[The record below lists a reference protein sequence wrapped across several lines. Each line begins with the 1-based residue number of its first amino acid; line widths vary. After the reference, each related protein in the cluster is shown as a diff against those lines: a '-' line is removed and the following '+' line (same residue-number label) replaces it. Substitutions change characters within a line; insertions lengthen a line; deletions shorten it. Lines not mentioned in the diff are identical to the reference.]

1 MKKILSSVVAAGL
14 IASVAF
20 GEKVKLYTL
29 DVYKN
34 PNYEDTQQCYRFTD
48 VNVDIKKNFSLKE
61 LAKFGLKF
69 KFGKDENNANRL
81 IVVMENNETAFVDTY
96 LGDKEYTDNNW
107 VIATKNGKRIRI
119 EPKEYL
125 GTDKNGDD
133 IWSHRYEV
141 LEYEADERLGENYE
155 KMLCDDPEYIKYM
168 DAKLK
173 EYAELKKEMEKDGE
187 GGDKLR
193 DLALGL
199 HQDMLE
205 TTKENKK

>member
-20 GEKVKLYTL
+20 GEKVKLYTH
-29 DVYKN
+29 DFYKN
-34 PNYEDTQQCYRFTD
+34 PNYEDTYQCYKFID
-48 VNVDIKKNFSLKE
+48 ENVNIKKDFSLKE

-81 IVVMENNETAFVDTY
+81 IVVMKNNETAFVDTY
-96 LGDKEYTDNNW
+96 FGDKEYIDNNW

-119 EPKEYL
+119 EPKQV
-125 GTDKNGDD
+125 GD
-133 IWSHRYEV
+133 IWSHQYEV
-141 LEYEADERLGENYE
+141 LEYKADERFGENYE
-155 KMLCDDPEYIKYM
+155 TMLCDDPEYIKYM

-173 EYAELKKEMEKDGE
+173 EYAERKEREKDGE

>member
-29 DVYKN
+29 DFYKN

-81 IVVMENNETAFVDTY
+81 IVVMKNNETAFVDTY
-96 LGDKEYTDNNW
+96 AGDEEYIDNNE
-107 VIATKNGKRIRI
+107 VIATKNGKRIMI
-119 EPKEYL
+119 EPEQVDADNDAGY
-125 GTDKNGDD
+125 
-133 IWSHRYEV
+133 IWSHRYKV
-141 LEYEADERLGENYE
+141 LEYKADERIGENYE
-155 KMLCDDPEYIKYM
+155 KRLCDDPEYIKYM
-168 DAKLK
+168 DA
-173 EYAELKKEMEKDGE
+173 ELKGDAEWKKEREKDGE

>member
-34 PNYEDTQQCYRFTD
+34 PNYEDTYQCYKFID
-48 VNVDIKKNFSLKE
+48 ENVNIKKDFSLKE

-81 IVVMENNETAFVDTY
+81 IVVMKNNETAFVDTY
-96 LGDKEYTDNNW
+96 AGDEEYIDNNE
-107 VIATKNGKRIRI
+107 VIATKNGKRIMI
-119 EPKEYL
+119 KPEGL
-125 GTDKNGDD
+125 GTDKNGDY

-141 LEYEADERLGENYE
+141 LEYKADELISYNYE

-168 DAKLK
+168 DAELK
-173 EYAELKKEMEKDGE
+173 EDAERKEREKDGE

-199 HQDMLE
+199 HQDILE
-205 TTKENKK
+205 TTRENKK

>member
-34 PNYEDTQQCYRFTD
+34 PNYEDTYQCYKFID
-48 VNVDIKKNFSLKE
+48 ENVNIKKDFSLKE

-96 LGDKEYTDNNW
+96 FGDKEYIDNNW

-119 EPKEYL
+119 EPKQVEA
-125 GTDKNGDD
+125 DNDGDD

-141 LEYEADERLGENYE
+141 LEYKADERFGENYE
-155 KMLCDDPEYIKYM
+155 TMLCDDPEYIKYM
-168 DAKLK
+168 DAELK
-173 EYAELKKEMEKDGE
+173 EDAERKEREKD

>member
-81 IVVMENNETAFVDTY
+81 IVVMKNNETAFVDTY
-96 LGDKEYTDNNW
+96 FGDKEYIDNNW
-107 VIATKNGKRIRI
+107 VIATQNGKRIRI
-119 EPKEYL
+119 EPKQV
-125 GTDKNGDD
+125 GD
-133 IWSHRYEV
+133 IWSHQYEV
-141 LEYEADERLGENYE
+141 LEYKADERFGENYE
-155 KMLCDDPEYIKYM
+155 TMLCDDPEYIKYM

-193 DLALGL
+193 DMALGL

>member
-34 PNYEDTQQCYRFTD
+34 PNYEDTQECYRFTD

-81 IVVMENNETAFVDTY
+81 IVVMKNNQTAFVDTY
-96 LGDKEYTDNNW
+96 AGDEEYIDNNE
-107 VIATKNGKRIRI
+107 VIATKNGKRIMI
-119 EPKEYL
+119 EPEQVDADNDAGY
-125 GTDKNGDD
+125 
-133 IWSHRYEV
+133 IWSHRYKV
-141 LEYEADERLGENYE
+141 LEYKADERLSYNYE

-168 DAKLK
+168 DAELK
-173 EYAELKKEMEKDGE
+173 EDAERKEREKD

>member
-1 MKKILSSVVAAGL
+1 MKKILSSVVAVGL

-29 DVYKN
+29 DFYKN

-69 KFGKDENNANRL
+69 KFGKDENNTNRL
-81 IVVMENNETAFVDTY
+81 IVVMKNNETAFVDTY
-96 LGDKEYTDNNW
+96 FGDKEYIDNNEI
-107 VIATKNGKRIRI
+107 IATKNGKRIRI
-119 EPKEYL
+119 EPKQVEA
-125 GTDKNGDD
+125 DNDD
-133 IWSHRYEV
+133 DVWSHRYEV
-141 LEYEADERLGENYE
+141 LEYKADELVSYNYE

-173 EYAELKKEMEKDGE
+173 EYAERKEREKDG
-187 GGDKLR
+187 GDTLR
-193 DLALGL
+193 DMALGL

>member
-34 PNYEDTQQCYRFTD
+34 PNYEDTYQCYKFID
-48 VNVDIKKNFSLKE
+48 VNVNIKKNFSLKE

-96 LGDKEYTDNNW
+96 AGDKEYIDNNEI
-107 VIATKNGKRIRI
+107 IATKNGKRIRI
-119 EPKEYL
+119 EPKQVEA
-125 GTDKNGDD
+125 DNDD
-133 IWSHRYEV
+133 DVWSHRYEV
-141 LEYEADERLGENYE
+141 LEYKADELVSYNYE

-168 DAKLK
+168 DAELK
-173 EYAELKKEMEKDGE
+173 EDAERKEREKD

>member
-29 DVYKN
+29 DFYKN

-48 VNVDIKKNFSLKE
+48 VNVNIKKDSWLKE

-81 IVVMENNETAFVDTY
+81 IVVMKNNETAFVDTY
-96 LGDKEYTDNNW
+96 FGDKEYIDNNE
-107 VIATKNGKRIRI
+107 VIATKNGKRIMI
-119 EPKEYL
+119 KPEGL
-125 GTDKNGDD
+125 GTDKNGNY

-141 LEYEADERLGENYE
+141 LEHKADERIGKNYE
-155 KMLCDDPEYIKYM
+155 KRLCDDPEYIKYM
-168 DAKLK
+168 DAELK
-173 EYAELKKEMEKDGE
+173 EDAERKKRKEKD

>member
-1 MKKILSSVVAAGL
+1 MKKILSLVVAAGL
-14 IASVAF
+14 IASAAF
-20 GEKVKLYTL
+20 GEKVKLFTL
-29 DVYKN
+29 DFYKN

-48 VNVDIKKNFSLKE
+48 VNVNIKKDSWLKE

-81 IVVMENNETAFVDTY
+81 IVVMKNNETAFVDTY
-96 LGDKEYTDNNW
+96 FGNKEYIDNNW
-107 VIATKNGKRIRI
+107 VIATKNAKRIRI
-119 EPKEYL
+119 EPEQVEADNADGY
-125 GTDKNGDD
+125 

-141 LEYEADERLGENYE
+141 LEYKADELISYNYE

-168 DAKLK
+168 DAELK
-173 EYAELKKEMEKDGE
+173 EDAKRKEREKDG
-187 GGDKLR
+187 GDTLR

>member
-34 PNYEDTQQCYRFTD
+34 PNYEDTYQCYKFID
-48 VNVDIKKNFSLKE
+48 ENVNIKKDFSLKE

-96 LGDKEYTDNNW
+96 AGDKEYIDNNW

-119 EPKEYL
+119 EPKQVEADNADGY
-125 GTDKNGDD
+125 

-168 DAKLK
+168 DAELK
-173 EYAELKKEMEKDGE
+173 EDAERKEREKDSE

-205 TTKENKK
+205 TTQENKK

>member
-20 GEKVKLYTL
+20 GEKVKLFTL

-34 PNYEDTQQCYRFTD
+34 PNYEDTEQCYRFTD

-81 IVVMENNETAFVDTY
+81 IVVMKNNETAFVDTY
-96 LGDKEYTDNNW
+96 AGDEEYIDNNE

-119 EPKEYL
+119 EPKQVDADNDTGY
-125 GTDKNGDD
+125 

-141 LEYEADERLGENYE
+141 LEYKADELISYNYE
-155 KMLCDDPEYIKYM
+155 KRLCDDPEYIKYM
-168 DAKLK
+168 DAELK
-173 EYAELKKEMEKDGE
+173 EDAERKEREKDGE

-193 DLALGL
+193 DMALGL

>member
-1 MKKILSSVVAAGL
+1 MKKILSSVVVAGL

-34 PNYEDTQQCYRFTD
+34 PNYEDTEQCYRFTD

-81 IVVMENNETAFVDTY
+81 IVVMKNNETAFVDTY
-96 LGDKEYTDNNW
+96 FGDEEYIDNNG
-107 VIATKNGKRIRI
+107 VIATKNGKRIMI
-119 EPKEYL
+119 TPKGL
-125 GTDKNGDD
+125 GADNNGDY
-133 IWSHRYEV
+133 IWSHQYEV
-141 LEYEADERLGENYE
+141 LEYEADERIGENYE

-168 DAKLK
+168 DAELK
-173 EYAELKKEMEKDGE
+173 EDAERKKRKEKDGE

-205 TTKENKK
+205 TTQENKK

>member
-34 PNYEDTQQCYRFTD
+34 PNYEDTYQCYKFID
-48 VNVDIKKNFSLKE
+48 ENVNIKKDFSLKE

-96 LGDKEYTDNNW
+96 AGDEEYIDNNW

-119 EPKEYL
+119 EPKQVEA
-125 GTDKNGDD
+125 DNDGDN

-141 LEYEADERLGENYE
+141 LEYKADERIGENYE

-168 DAKLK
+168 DAELK
-173 EYAELKKEMEKDGE
+173 EDAERKEREKDGE

-193 DLALGL
+193 DMALGL

>member
-29 DVYKN
+29 DFYKN
-34 PNYEDTQQCYRFTD
+34 PNYEDTQQCYKFID
-48 VNVDIKKNFSLKE
+48 VNVNIKKDSWLKE

-81 IVVMENNETAFVDTY
+81 IVVMKNNETAFVDTY
-96 LGDKEYTDNNW
+96 FGDKEYIDNNW

-119 EPKEYL
+119 EPKQVEADNDAGY
-125 GTDKNGDD
+125 

-193 DLALGL
+193 DMALGL

>member
-34 PNYEDTQQCYRFTD
+34 PNYEDTYQCYKFID
-48 VNVDIKKNFSLKE
+48 ENVNIKKDSRLKE

-81 IVVMENNETAFVDTY
+81 IVVMKNNETAFVDAY
-96 LGDKEYTDNNW
+96 FGDEEYIDNNE
-107 VIATKNGKRIRI
+107 VIAIKNGKRII
-119 EPKEYL
+119 ITPKQVEANNADGY
-125 GTDKNGDD
+125 
-133 IWSHRYEV
+133 IWSHQYEV
-141 LEYEADERLGENYE
+141 LEYEADDRLDDLVSHNYE
-155 KMLCDDPEYIKYM
+155 KMLCADPEYIKYM

-173 EYAELKKEMEKDGE
+173 EIAERKKEMEK
-187 GGDKLR
+187 
-193 DLALGL
+193 
-199 HQDMLE
+199 MVE
-205 TTKENKK
+205 TH

>member
-20 GEKVKLYTL
+20 GEKVKLFTL

-34 PNYEDTQQCYRFTD
+34 PNYEDTEQCYRFTD

-81 IVVMENNETAFVDTY
+81 IVVMKNNETAFVDTY
-96 LGDKEYTDNNW
+96 FGDEEYIDNNG
-107 VIATKNGKRIRI
+107 VIATKNGKRIMI
-119 EPKEYL
+119 TPKGL
-125 GTDKNGDD
+125 GADNNGDY
-133 IWSHRYEV
+133 IWSHQYEV

-155 KMLCDDPEYIKYM
+155 TMLCDDPEYIKYM
-168 DAKLK
+168 DAELK
-173 EYAELKKEMEKDGE
+173 EDAERKKRKEKDGE

>member
-81 IVVMENNETAFVDTY
+81 IVVMKNNETAFVDTY
-96 LGDKEYTDNNW
+96 FGDKEYIDNNW

-119 EPKEYL
+119 EPKQV
-125 GTDKNGDD
+125 GD
-133 IWSHRYEV
+133 IWSHQYEV
-141 LEYEADERLGENYE
+141 LEYKADERLGENYE

-168 DAKLK
+168 DAELK

-193 DLALGL
+193 DMALGL

>member
-34 PNYEDTQQCYRFTD
+34 PNYEDTYQCYKFID
-48 VNVDIKKNFSLKE
+48 ENVNIKKDASLKE
-61 LAKFGLKF
+61 LTKFGLKF

-81 IVVMENNETAFVDTY
+81 IVVMKNNETAFVDTY
-96 LGDKEYTDNNW
+96 AGDEEYIDNNW
-107 VIATKNGKRIRI
+107 VIATKNGKRIMI
-119 EPKEYL
+119 KPEQVDADNDAGY
-125 GTDKNGDD
+125 

-141 LEYEADERLGENYE
+141 LEYKADERIGKNYE
-155 KMLCDDPEYIKYM
+155 KRLCDDPEYIKYM
-168 DAKLK
+168 DA
-173 EYAELKKEMEKDGE
+173 ELKGDAERKEREKDG
-187 GGDKLR
+187 GDTLR
-193 DLALGL
+193 DMALGL

>member
-20 GEKVKLYTL
+20 GEKVKLFTL

-34 PNYEDTQQCYRFTD
+34 PNYEDTEQCYRFTD

-81 IVVMENNETAFVDTY
+81 IVVMKNNETAFVDTY
-96 LGDKEYTDNNW
+96 AGDEEYIDNNE

-119 EPKEYL
+119 EPKQVDADNDTGY
-125 GTDKNGDD
+125 

-141 LEYEADERLGENYE
+141 LEYKADELISYNYE
-155 KMLCDDPEYIKYM
+155 KRLCDDPEYIKYM
-168 DAKLK
+168 DAELK
-173 EYAELKKEMEKDGE
+173 EDAERKKRKEKD

-193 DLALGL
+193 DMALGL

>member
-20 GEKVKLYTL
+20 GEKVKLYTH
-29 DVYKN
+29 DFYKN
-34 PNYEDTQQCYRFTD
+34 PNYEGTHQCYKFID
-48 VNVDIKKNFSLKE
+48 ENVNIKKDSSLKE

-81 IVVMENNETAFVDTY
+81 IVVMKNNETAFVDAY
-96 LGDKEYTDNNW
+96 FADEEYIDNNG
-107 VIATKNGKRIRI
+107 VIATKNGKRIMI
-119 EPKEYL
+119 TPKGL
-125 GTDKNGDD
+125 GADNNGDY
-133 IWSHRYEV
+133 IWSHQYEV
-141 LEYEADERLGENYE
+141 LEYKADERIGENYE

-168 DAKLK
+168 DAELK
-173 EYAELKKEMEKDGE
+173 EDAERKKEREKDGE

-205 TTKENKK
+205 TTQENKK

>member
-20 GEKVKLYTL
+20 GEKVKLFTL

-34 PNYEDTQQCYRFTD
+34 PNYEDTEQCYRFTD

-81 IVVMENNETAFVDTY
+81 IVVMKNNETAFVDTY
-96 LGDKEYTDNNW
+96 AGDEEYIDNNE

-119 EPKEYL
+119 EPKQVDADNDAGY
-125 GTDKNGDD
+125 

-141 LEYEADERLGENYE
+141 LEYKADELISYNYE
-155 KMLCDDPEYIKYM
+155 KRLCDDPEYIKYM
-168 DAKLK
+168 DAELK
-173 EYAELKKEMEKDGE
+173 EDAERKEREKDGE

-193 DLALGL
+193 DMALGL

>member
-34 PNYEDTQQCYRFTD
+34 PNYEDTYQCYKFID
-48 VNVDIKKNFSLKE
+48 VNVNIKKNFSLKE

-81 IVVMENNETAFVDTY
+81 IVVMKNNETAFVDTY
-96 LGDKEYTDNNW
+96 AGDEEYIDNNE
-107 VIATKNGKRIRI
+107 VIATKNGKRIMI
-119 EPKEYL
+119 EPEQVDADNDAGY
-125 GTDKNGDD
+125 
-133 IWSHRYEV
+133 IWSHRYKV
-141 LEYEADERLGENYE
+141 LEYKADERIGENYE
-155 KMLCDDPEYIKYM
+155 KRLCDDPEYIKYM
-168 DAKLK
+168 DA
-173 EYAELKKEMEKDGE
+173 ELKGDAEWKKEREKDGE

-193 DLALGL
+193 DMALGL

>member
-20 GEKVKLYTL
+20 GEKVKLFTL

-34 PNYEDTQQCYRFTD
+34 PNYEDTYQCYRFID
-48 VNVDIKKNFSLKE
+48 KNVNIKKNFSLKE

-81 IVVMENNETAFVDTY
+81 IVVMKNNETAFVDTY
-96 LGDKEYTDNNW
+96 AGDEEYIDNNW

-119 EPKEYL
+119 EPKQVEA
-125 GTDKNGDD
+125 DNDD
-133 IWSHRYEV
+133 DVWSHRYEV
-141 LEYEADERLGENYE
+141 LEYKADELVSYNYE

-168 DAKLK
+168 DAELK
-173 EYAELKKEMEKDGE
+173 EDAERKEREKDG
-187 GGDKLR
+187 GDTLR
-193 DLALGL
+193 DMALGL

>member
-29 DVYKN
+29 DFYKN
-34 PNYEDTQQCYRFTD
+34 PNYEDTQECYRFID
-48 VNVDIKKNFSLKE
+48 VNVNIKKNFSLKE

-96 LGDKEYTDNNW
+96 FGDKEYIDNNW

-119 EPKEYL
+119 EPKQVEA
-125 GTDKNGDD
+125 DNDGDD

-141 LEYEADERLGENYE
+141 LEYKADERLGENYE

-173 EYAELKKEMEKDGE
+173 EYAEWKKEMEKDGE

>member
-20 GEKVKLYTL
+20 GEKVKLFTL

-34 PNYEDTQQCYRFTD
+34 PNYEDTEQCYRFTD

-96 LGDKEYTDNNW
+96 AGDEEYIDNNW

-119 EPKEYL
+119 EPKQVDADNDAGY
-125 GTDKNGDD
+125 

-141 LEYEADERLGENYE
+141 LEYKADELVSYNYE

-168 DAKLK
+168 DA
-173 EYAELKKEMEKDGE
+173 ELKKDAERKEREKDGE

>member
-81 IVVMENNETAFVDTY
+81 IVVMKNNETAFVDTY
-96 LGDKEYTDNNW
+96 AGDEEYIDNNW
-107 VIATKNGKRIRI
+107 VIATKNGKRIMI
-119 EPKEYL
+119 KPEGL
-125 GTDKNGDD
+125 GTDKNGDY

-141 LEYEADERLGENYE
+141 LEYKADELISYNYE
-155 KMLCDDPEYIKYM
+155 KILCDDPEYIKYM
-168 DAKLK
+168 DAELK
-173 EYAELKKEMEKDGE
+173 EDAERKEREKDD
-187 GGDKLR
+187 GDKLR

>member
-34 PNYEDTQQCYRFTD
+34 PNYEDTYQCYKFID
-48 VNVDIKKNFSLKE
+48 ENVNIKKDFSLKE

-81 IVVMENNETAFVDTY
+81 IVVMKNNETAFVDTY
-96 LGDKEYTDNNW
+96 AGDEEYIDNNG
-107 VIATKNGKRIRI
+107 VIATKNGKRIMI
-119 EPKEYL
+119 TPKGL
-125 GTDKNGDD
+125 GADNNGDY
-133 IWSHRYEV
+133 IWSHQYEV
-141 LEYEADERLGENYE
+141 LEYEADERIGENYE

-168 DAKLK
+168 DAELK
-173 EYAELKKEMEKDGE
+173 EDAERKKEREKDGE

>member
-1 MKKILSSVVAAGL
+1 MKKILSSVVAVGL

-29 DVYKN
+29 DFYKN
-34 PNYEDTQQCYRFTD
+34 PNYEDTQQCYKFID
-48 VNVDIKKNFSLKE
+48 VNVNIKKDSWLKE

-96 LGDKEYTDNNW
+96 AGDKEYIDNNEI
-107 VIATKNGKRIRI
+107 IATKNGKRIRI
-119 EPKEYL
+119 EPKQVEA
-125 GTDKNGDD
+125 DNDD
-133 IWSHRYEV
+133 DVWSHRYEV
-141 LEYEADERLGENYE
+141 LEYKADELVSYNYE

-168 DAKLK
+168 DAELK
-173 EYAELKKEMEKDGE
+173 EDAERKEREKD

-193 DLALGL
+193 DMALGL

>member
-20 GEKVKLYTL
+20 GEKVKLYTH
-29 DVYKN
+29 DFYKN
-34 PNYEDTQQCYRFTD
+34 PNYEGTHQCYKFID
-48 VNVDIKKNFSLKE
+48 KNVNIKKDSSLKE

-81 IVVMENNETAFVDTY
+81 IVVMKNNETAFVDAY
-96 LGDKEYTDNNW
+96 FGDEEYIDNNG
-107 VIATKNGKRIRI
+107 VIATKNGKRIMI
-119 EPKEYL
+119 TPKGL
-125 GTDKNGDD
+125 GTDKNGDY
-133 IWSHRYEV
+133 IWSHQYEV
-141 LEYEADERLGENYE
+141 LEYEADERIGENYE

-168 DAKLK
+168 DAELK
-173 EYAELKKEMEKDGE
+173 EDAERKKEREKD

-205 TTKENKK
+205 TTRENKK

>member
-29 DVYKN
+29 DFYKN
-34 PNYEDTQQCYRFTD
+34 PNYEDTQQCYKFID
-48 VNVDIKKNFSLKE
+48 VNVNIKKDFWLKE

-81 IVVMENNETAFVDTY
+81 IVVMKNNETAFVDTY
-96 LGDKEYTDNNW
+96 FGDKEYIDNNW
-107 VIATKNGKRIRI
+107 VIATKNSKRIRI
-119 EPKEYL
+119 EPKQV
-125 GTDKNGDD
+125 GD
-133 IWSHRYEV
+133 IWSHQYEV

-168 DAKLK
+168 DAELK
-173 EYAELKKEMEKDGE
+173 EDAERKEREKDGE

>member
-1 MKKILSSVVAAGL
+1 MKKILSSVVAVGL

-20 GEKVKLYTL
+20 GEKVKLYTH
-29 DVYKN
+29 DFYKN
-34 PNYEDTQQCYRFTD
+34 PNYEDTYQCYRFID
-48 VNVDIKKNFSLKE
+48 VNVNIKKNFSLKE

-69 KFGKDENNANRL
+69 KFGKDENNTNRL

-96 LGDKEYTDNNW
+96 FGDKEYIDNNW

-119 EPKEYL
+119 EPKQVEA
-125 GTDKNGDD
+125 DNDGDD

-141 LEYEADERLGENYE
+141 LEYKADERFGENYE
-155 KMLCDDPEYIKYM
+155 TMLCDDPEYIKYM

-173 EYAELKKEMEKDGE
+173 EYAERKKRKEKDG
-187 GGDKLR
+187 GDILR

>member
-20 GEKVKLYTL
+20 GEKVKLFTL

-34 PNYEDTQQCYRFTD
+34 PNYEDTEQCYRFTD

-96 LGDKEYTDNNW
+96 AGDEEYIDNNW

-119 EPKEYL
+119 EPKQVDADNDAGY
-125 GTDKNGDD
+125 

-141 LEYEADERLGENYE
+141 LEYKADELISYNYE
-155 KMLCDDPEYIKYM
+155 KRLCDDPEYIKYM
-168 DAKLK
+168 DAELK
-173 EYAELKKEMEKDGE
+173 EDAERKEREKD

>member
-29 DVYKN
+29 DFYKN
-34 PNYEDTQQCYRFTD
+34 PNYEDTYQCYKFID
-48 VNVDIKKNFSLKE
+48 ENVNIKKDFSLKE

-96 LGDKEYTDNNW
+96 AGDEEYIDNNE
-107 VIATKNGKRIRI
+107 VIATKNGKRIMI
-119 EPKEYL
+119 KPEGL
-125 GTDKNGDD
+125 GTDKNGDY

-141 LEYEADERLGENYE
+141 LEYEADERIGENYE

-193 DLALGL
+193 DMALGL

>member
-20 GEKVKLYTL
+20 GEKVKLYTH
-29 DVYKN
+29 DFYKN
-34 PNYEDTQQCYRFTD
+34 PNYEDTYQCYKFID
-48 VNVDIKKNFSLKE
+48 VNVNIKKNFLLKE

-96 LGDKEYTDNNW
+96 FGDKEYIDNNW

-119 EPKEYL
+119 EPKQVEA
-125 GTDKNGDD
+125 DNDGDD
-133 IWSHRYEV
+133 IWSHQYEV
-141 LEYEADERLGENYE
+141 LEYKADERLGENYE

-173 EYAELKKEMEKDGE
+173 EDAERKEREKD

-205 TTKENKK
+205 TTRENKK